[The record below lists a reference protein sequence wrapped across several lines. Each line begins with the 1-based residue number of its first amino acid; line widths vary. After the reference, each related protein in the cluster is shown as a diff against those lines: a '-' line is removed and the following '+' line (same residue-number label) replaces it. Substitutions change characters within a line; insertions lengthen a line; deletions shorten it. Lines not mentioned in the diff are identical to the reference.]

1 MKRTVTTL
9 AMLVLAEMGCRGG
22 GVSSD
27 GPPNDSQVVCD
38 PLAPAPITLGTVVGV
53 GQDSDGTLYVD
64 AANGVFISANGSLVR
79 QHVVGSGQSGANN
92 FAFSFVAPG
101 ADPATARDL
110 IVETDAEG
118 VTMTLGPGG
127 SGKQQLQG
135 AATTGVMLTIV
146 PASTVAGMPVVNTPN
161 VISYVGDAANGDV
174 LMATVPLN
182 GQPDPGDGGIYDGGL
197 SIFYGPPPLLA
208 QRTITAFEESMSG
221 NGTVTFLVDGT
232 PYDLQFGSV
241 PGPDAGLFGTF
252 ALLGLSPHGGPA
264 MAITLRSPTPATTPG
279 GLTFTCSP

>member
-135 AATTGVMLTIV
+135 ACD
-146 PASTVAGMPVVNTPN
+146 NRR
-161 VISYVGDAANGDV
+161 DV
-174 LMATVPLN
+174 DDRSRV
-182 GQPDPGDGGIYDGGL
+182 DGGRDARGQHAERD
-197 SIFYGPPPLLA
+197 LL
-208 QRTITAFEESMSG
+208 RGRRGE
-221 NGTVTFLVDGT
+221 
-232 PYDLQFGSV
+232 
-241 PGPDAGLFGTF
+241 
-252 ALLGLSPHGGPA
+252 
-264 MAITLRSPTPATTPG
+264 R
-279 GLTFTCSP
+279 